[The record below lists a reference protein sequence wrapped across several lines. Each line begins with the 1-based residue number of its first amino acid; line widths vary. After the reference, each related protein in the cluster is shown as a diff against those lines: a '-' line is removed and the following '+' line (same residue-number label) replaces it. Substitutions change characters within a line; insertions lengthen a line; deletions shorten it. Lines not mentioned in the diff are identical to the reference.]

1 MVHFLSLVSC
11 RFKDDSP
18 KNPKMFVTA
27 ASSNHFK
34 SLLQFLA
41 SLGGRPVIVYDI
53 GLTAE
58 EAATVKAMRITYRLF
73 NWSSVPSWGL
83 LTPETAGYYV
93 WKPVIVDEVMKEA
106 HDVVIWC
113 DAGNVVTD
121 AGSLHRVTKA
131 AHIYTP
137 YSTGALSRW
146 THTQC
151 LDGLKMTEVERSKPM
166 RNGALI
172 GLDAKDPVARRFVE
186 EWRASSLVEAFIV
199 GDRSNHRH
207 DQSILSCLFYKY
219 RRSSPAHCIGV
230 EIHRDCD

>member
-1 MVHFLSLVSC
+1 
-11 RFKDDSP
+11 
-18 KNPKMFVTA
+18 MFVTA

-41 SLGGRPVIVYDI
+41 SLNNRPVIVYDI

-58 EAATVKAMRITYRLF
+58 EAATLKTMRITYRLF
-73 NWSSVPSWGL
+73 DFSTVPPWGL

-93 WKPVIVDEVMKEA
+93 WKPVIVDTVMKEG

-121 AGSLHRVTKA
+121 AGALIRVTKST
-131 AHIYTP
+131 HIYTP
-137 YSTGALSRW
+137 FSAGTLSRW
-146 THTQC
+146 THAQC
-151 LDGLKMTEVERSKPM
+151 LDGLKMTETERSKPM
-166 RNGALI
+166 RNGAII

-186 EWRASSLVEAFIV
+186 EWRSNSLVEAFLV

-219 RRSSPAHCIGV
+219 NRTSPAHCIGV
-230 EIHRDCD
+230 EIHKDCD

>member
-1 MVHFLSLVSC
+1 
-11 RFKDDSP
+11 
-18 KNPKMFVTA
+18 
-27 ASSNHFK
+27 
-34 SLLQFLA
+34 
-41 SLGGRPVIVYDI
+41 VYDI

-58 EAATVKAMRITYRLF
+58 EADTVKAMRITYRLF
-73 NWSSVPSWGL
+73 DFSTVPPWGI

-93 WKPVIVDEVMKEA
+93 WKPVIVDTVMKEG

-121 AGSLHRVTKA
+121 AGALTRVTKA
-131 AHIYTP
+131 SHIYTP

-146 THTQC
+146 THIQC
-151 LDGLKMTEVERSKPM
+151 LDGLKMTELERSKPM
-166 RNGALI
+166 RNGAII
-172 GLDAKDPVARRFVE
+172 GFDAKDSVARRFVE
-186 EWRASSLVEAFIV
+186 EWRSSSFVEAFIV